1 LAVRRL
7 LQRERHYHLL
17 DLPIRT
23 IRQIGFVR
31 EISASAVS
39 PPVS

>member
-7 LQRERHYHLL
+7 LQRERHYRLL
-17 DLPIRT
+17 DLRIRT
-23 IRQIGFVR
+23 ILQIRLLR